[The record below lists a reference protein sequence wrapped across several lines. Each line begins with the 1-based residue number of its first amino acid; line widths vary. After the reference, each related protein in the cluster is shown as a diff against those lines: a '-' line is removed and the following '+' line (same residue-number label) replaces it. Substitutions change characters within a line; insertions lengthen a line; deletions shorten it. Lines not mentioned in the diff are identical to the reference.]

1 MADLI
6 DRQEAR
12 TPLPR
17 KWTLYKLLGTRRET
31 YWIYYGAE
39 AGRLWGILLE
49 NRSGAWKMKRERQNA
64 EAVASFREMGRV
76 DVARLIETAVML
88 EIKSIKGGAKK

>member
-1 MADLI
+1 ME
-6 DRQEAR
+6 DRTQEAR

-39 AGRLWGILLE
+39 SGKLWGILIE
-49 NRSGAWKMKRERQNA
+49 NRNGDWKMKRERQDA

-76 DVARLIETAVML
+76 NVAKLIETAVML
-88 EIKSIKGGAKK
+88 EIKSIKAGGAKR